1 MKAILAAC
9 CAITSTL
16 SVTTPAASQ
25 TNALIGEEIANFTR
39 ETDTFNLENNAGLL
53 AGLQLGVERGTIRLY
68 SLSVTFGNGRVR
80 TVEPDRLLRPG
91 APPFKLSFSDKG
103 RRIASVAATYRTLR
117 RESKKRAIVSLRG
130 ITQTS
135 NTYRPSQYSNAVTI
149 DLREGRAAI
158 RPSQESQPLRFLQI
172 EVGRRDVFI
181 RHITVTFANGD
192 VKRFDLNRWVDEGKR
207 TPRLRFDAPARRVR
221 QVAIATR
228 PSQSRDIAR
237 FTLHTQRLERP
248 DRDTD
253 RFASN
258 DRRAPLGDGSRFGTV
273 LPLDRGGA
281 PRNHILL
288 GTVQVVLGKPSIE
301 LSVNRGLGPITSL
314 ALRAGRRT
322 VGIGKITAVNS
333 NGKTDEIQV
342 LRQLARNSVSPKI
355 SLQRSGKLRSIRI
368 KATALTTQTS
378 SLRVYAMLDQDNRQ
392 RALEIR
398 RAKGE
403 WIELG
408 FARPPRFRT
417 KTDVIAVGRSKGRLE
432 AFRLVVEKHDVRF
445 QGLRVVY
452 GNGSEQEFPFY
463 SKVNDGVT
471 TNRFVL
477 AREGRGRYVQKIIVR
492 YNTTTNFKGR
502 ALVKFQGYRR

>member
-1 MKAILAAC
+1 MRAILAAC
-9 CAITSTL
+9 CAITTTL
-16 SVTTPAASQ
+16 SVINPAASQ
-25 TNALIGEEIANFTR
+25 TNAVIGEEIANFSR
-39 ETDTFNLENNAGLL
+39 ETDTFNLENNDRLL
-53 AGLQLGVERGTIRLY
+53 AALQLGVERGTIRLY

-91 APPFKLSFSDKG
+91 APPFRLNFSDSG
-103 RRIASVAATYRTLR
+103 RRIASVAATYRTVR
-117 RESKKRAIVSLRG
+117 RESNKRAIVSLLG
-130 ITQTS
+130 ITPPRS
-135 NTYRPSQYSNAVTI
+135 ASSPGQYSNAVTI
-149 DLREGRAAI
+149 DLREGRAI
-158 RPSQESQPLRFLQI
+158 LRPSQASQPLRSLQI

-192 VKRFDLNRWVDEGKR
+192 VKRFDLNRWVDEGQK
-207 TPRLRFDAPARRVR
+207 TPRLTFNAPARRVR
-221 QVAIATR
+221 QVAITTR

-237 FTLHTQRLERP
+237 FILHTQRLERP
-248 DRDTD
+248 DRDND
-253 RFASN
+253 RFASS
-258 DRRAPLGDGSRFGTV
+258 DQRAPLGNGSRFGAA

-288 GTVQVVLGKPSIE
+288 GTVQVVLGKPSLE

-322 VGIGKITAVNS
+322 IGIGKITAVYS
-333 NGKTDEIQV
+333 NGRTDEIQV

-355 SLQRSGKLRSIRI
+355 SLRRSGKLRSIRI
-368 KATALTTQTS
+368 KATALTTQAS
-378 SLRVYAMLDQDNRQ
+378 SLRVYAMLDQDDRQ
-392 RALEIR
+392 RAPDTR